1 MSGKTHNL
9 ILRFSFEIFG
19 SAEILEFFL
28 KYWAQKCKI
37 PFFIH
42 AQGDKGDKV
51 ELYAQGDKENLE
63 DFSNVLASKIPHLL
77 FLRDTQVTLAEHL
90 PQGAHLCQNFENKEF
105 RDFRISQ
112 SHQPNSVAESTNLI
126 NQKMSSM
133 SAQAKC
139 NEAFA
144 EPSGIHFRE
153 GDTID
158 GIAGTYLTPLGVE
171 SGTNEFGS
179 HALDEVAKSL
189 TQAILQNKSAEFGD
203 YTLRI
208 FSDFS
213 CDYIMPTHLSA
224 LAKMFVCDEA
234 SLVRLAS
241 FEKPILSLRLS
252 AIFRNAAPNAPLF
265 FDVRACW
272 DLSLKRVC
280 EALYKEGI
288 NFLGIESKARDLR
301 ITQLENGF
309 AITQGMAF
317 LDSKSRAFLD
327 SHKEKNTALWE
338 LIKNEFLESRESVPY
353 ARAFFSIQ
361 KRDYIFANRQNK
373 DYLVFKVPLPSSF
386 EAIYEELKKREGG
399 ERLLQNYQKA
409 FELPRGEFV
418 SVGIAKIDN
427 LYTLFLLLAKML
439 QFEGDFFALARDYG
453 SVKGN
458 KGVRIDFKLRDTNEL
473 DCVRV
478 IRSALSFRLA
488 GASEGNIAF
497 GCIESLALFL
507 SDFSDKL
514 ESEYGITR
522 LVCFGALFSHPTL
535 ANLTLKH
542 TKITRISQRYPLEL

>member
-9 ILRFSFEIFG
+9 TLHFSFEIFG
-19 SAEILEFFL
+19 SVEILEFFL
-28 KYWAQKCKI
+28 NFWAQKCEV
-37 PFFIH
+37 PFF
-42 AQGDKGDKV
+42 
-51 ELYAQGDKENLE
+51 LRAQGDKEKLE

-77 FLRDTQVTLAEHL
+77 FLRDTQITLAEHL
-90 PQGAHLCQNFENKEF
+90 PQGAYLCQNFANRES
-105 RDFRISQ
+105 RDFGILQ
-112 SHQPNSVAESTNLI
+112 SHQPSSVTKSTNPI
-126 NQKMSSM
+126 NQNEVSLEKISGM
-133 SAQAKC
+133 SAQAKR
-139 NEAFA
+139 NEAGMKQN
-144 EPSGIHFRE
+144 GI
-153 GDTID
+153 
-158 GIAGTYLTPLGVE
+158 GTYLTPLGVE
-171 SGTNEFGS
+171 SGTNEFGY
-179 HALDEVAKSL
+179 HALDEVTKSL

-213 CDYIMPTHLSA
+213 CDYIIPTHLSA
-224 LAKMFVCDEA
+224 LAKMFVCDES

-252 AIFRNAAPNAPLF
+252 SIFRNTISSAPLF

-288 NFLGIESKARDLR
+288 NFLGIEGKAGDLR
-301 ITQLENGF
+301 IAQLENGF
-309 AITQGMAF
+309 VITQGMAF

-338 LIKNEFLESRESVPY
+338 LMKNEFLESDKSAPH
-353 ARAFFSIQ
+353 ARAFFSMQ

-373 DYLVFKVPLPSSF
+373 DYLVFKVPIPSSF

-409 FELPRGEFV
+409 FELPRGEFAN
-418 SVGIAKIDN
+418 VGIIKVDN
-427 LYTLFLLLAKML
+427 LYTLFLLIAKML
-439 QFEGDFFALARDYG
+439 QFEGDFFVLARDYG

-514 ESEYGITR
+514 EFEYGITH
-522 LVCFGALFSHPTL
+522 LVCFGALFAHPTL

-542 TKITRISQRYPLEL
+542 TKIARISQRYPIEL